1 MLNRYKIEVS
11 KVWEFELNGSSKED
25 VEEQVVYII
34 NKTKILD
41 LPETNKKMIVK
52 IKKTER
58 NIKNE

>member
-41 LPETNKKMIVK
+41 KPETNKKMIVK